1 MFADYITPKK
11 EAGQG
16 LPIWIKD
23 LFMHRASTSDKTS
36 RAERRRLEEVARIRG
51 RLTLA
56 KLTLTGI
63 DKAYNLPAG
72 TAGNAVHEPH
82 LAGERAIAA
91 ALKTR
96 PEYLWRTRYHA
107 DGRRITPQPAEN
119 YRHTRRR
126 SLDAAQEAA

>member
-1 MFADYITPKK
+1 
-11 EAGQG
+11 
-16 LPIWIKD
+16 
-23 LFMHRASTSDKTS
+23 MHRASTSDKTD
-36 RAERRRLEEVARIRG
+36 RAERRRLEEVARIRA

-56 KLTLTGI
+56 KLTLREI

-96 PEYLWRTRYHA
+96 PEYLWRTRYHS

-119 YRHTRRR
+119 YRHARRQHAQV
-126 SLDAAQEAA
+126 AA

>member
-1 MFADYITPKK
+1 
-11 EAGQG
+11 
-16 LPIWIKD
+16 
-23 LFMHRASTSDKTS
+23 MHRASTSDKAS

-63 DKAYNLPAG
+63 DKAYHLPAG

-107 DGRRITPQPAEN
+107 DGQRITPQPAEN
-119 YRHTRRR
+119 YRHTRRQ
-126 SLDAAQEAA
+126 LAQDAA

>member
-1 MFADYITPKK
+1 VFAEYITPKK

-16 LPIWIKD
+16 LPIWIKESV
-23 LFMHRASTSDKTS
+23 MQRAAIADKVE
-36 RAERRRLEEVARIRG
+36 RAERRRLEEVARIKG
-51 RLTLA
+51 RLILA
-56 KLTLTGI
+56 KLTLSDI

-96 PEYLWRTRYHA
+96 PNLLWRTRYHS
-107 DGRRITPQPAEN
+107 DGQRIVPQPPIN
-119 YRHTRRR
+119 YRINRRAAEVR
-126 SLDAAQEAA
+126 DAA

>member
-1 MFADYITPKK
+1 MFADFVTPKK

-23 LFMHRASTSDKTS
+23 LLMHRASTSDKIS
-36 RAERRRLEEVARIRG
+36 RAERRRLEEVGRIRN
-51 RLTLA
+51 RLTVA
-56 KLTLTGI
+56 KLTLTEI

-96 PEYLWRTRYHA
+96 PHLLWRTRYRP
-107 DGRRITPQPAEN
+107 DGQRITPQPAEN
-119 YRHTRRR
+119 YRHARRQ
-126 SLDAAQEAA
+126 LAPEAA